1 MKTGPFPQ
9 EIENIISLL
18 KEIPGIGRKG
28 AERMVFALLKWPPE
42 KLILFGNEIASIPNK
57 IKRCSICSNISENE
71 ICNICSSYNRD
82 NSILC
87 IVEDFTQIPLLE
99 SAHYKGMYFVLDG
112 KLSPL
117 DGITPDS
124 LKLSKL
130 TKRITEDQK
139 VREVIIAISQDIE
152 GQATSIYLANL
163 LNKYDIK
170 ITTLARGIP
179 AGADISFANSATLS
193 AAIEGRIKL

>member
-1 MKTGPFPQ
+1 MKHSSIPQ
-9 EIENIISLL
+9 EIENIIALL

-42 KLILFGNEIASIPNK
+42 KLRIFGNEIASIPDK
-57 IKRCSICSNISENE
+57 IKRCTVCSNISETE
-71 ICNICSSYNRD
+71 VCNICSSHDRD
-82 NSILC
+82 SSVLC

-99 SAHYKGMYFVLDG
+99 STSFKGLYFVLGG

-117 DGITPDS
+117 DGVTPDS

-130 TKRITEDQK
+130 TKRVTEDHNIK
-139 VREVIIAISQDIE
+139 EVIIAISQDIE

-163 LNKYDIK
+163 LHIYNIK

-193 AAIEGRIKL
+193 AAIEGRVKL